1 MNIRKLFLLGGV
13 LLWIITMV
21 ACAKPPKVEL
31 SVSNTQ
37 IKQGD
42 SVSVNWKSKDAKEVL
57 LNGSKVSTAGTQTFQ
72 PSQTTQYELLGKS
85 GKKEARDAKT
95 VTVEVLPAGPTITL
109 SANPGAINPGDKA
122 QLNWNSDRAEKV
134 EIAGIGTFG
143 PSGSV
148 DVNPNAS
155 TTYTAVAK
163 GRGGDASAS
172 ARITVTDKV
181 ADNTNNNNNNP
192 TGFIPEVEGDF
203 RGKVKSIFFDFDKS
217 ELRTDAIATLDDNAR
232 YLLENKNTTIVF
244 RVEGNCDPRGSEEY
258 NLALGDKRANIAK
271 SYLISKGIDPS
282 RMDVISNGKRNARG
296 TEEGATNAPPSWA
309 NDRRGEFMYLRGGTA
324 TTRKPA
330 PAQ

>member
-42 SVSVNWKSKDAKEVL
+42 SVSVNWKSMNSKEVL

-72 PSQTTQYELLGKS
+72 PTQTTKYELLGKN

-122 QLNWNSDRAEKV
+122 KLSWNSDRAEKV

-143 PSGSV
+143 ASGSV
-148 DVNPNAS
+148 DVTPGTS

-163 GRGGDASAS
+163 GLGGEASAS
-172 ARITVTDKV
+172 ARVTVTDKV
-181 ADNTNNNNNNP
+181 ADGVKPPPIKDYDPIVDGEFKGN
-192 TGFIPEVEGDF
+192 
-203 RGKVKSIFFDFDKS
+203 VKSIFFDFDKS
-217 ELRTDAIATLDDNAR
+217 ELRADAIATLDSNAR
-232 YLLENKNTTIVF
+232 FLLQNKNTTIVF

-258 NLALGDKRANIAK
+258 NLALGDKRANVAK

-296 TEEGATNAPPSWA
+296 TEEGSPQTIPSWA
-309 NDRRGEFMYLRGGTA
+309 NDRRGEFIYLRGGSA
-324 TTRKPA
+324 TVKPA